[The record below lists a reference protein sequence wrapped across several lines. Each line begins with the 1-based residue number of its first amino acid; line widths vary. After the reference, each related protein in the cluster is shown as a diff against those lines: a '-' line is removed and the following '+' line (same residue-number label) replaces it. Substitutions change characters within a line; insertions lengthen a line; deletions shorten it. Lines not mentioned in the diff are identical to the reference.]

1 MYKHNKINTMTQEQ
15 LRMQMLAGVITES
28 QYKAELEEA
37 KDVDSQIAKAEA
49 QIAKF
54 QAQLAMLQ
62 RMKETGET
70 IPMAPEQK
78 AAWEKRNKQLYKET
92 QAGKND
98 YFADDFPGLSAQ
110 VLIYILNPKER
121 NEEKAAQ
128 KLGFEDYQEFES
140 EVSKMLDKMG
150 YEWWD

>member
-1 MYKHNKINTMTQEQ
+1 MYKQNKINKMTQEK

-28 QYKAELEEA
+28 QYKTKLNEAE
-37 KDVDSQIAKAEA
+37 DVDAKIAQLQA
-49 QIAKF
+49 QIA
-54 QAQLAMLQ
+54 LLQ
-62 RMKETGET
+62 KQKETGGK
-70 IPMAPEQK
+70 IPLTPEQK
-78 AAWEKRNKQLYKET
+78 AAWEKRNKELYKET

>member
-1 MYKHNKINTMTQEQ
+1 MTQEQ

-49 QIAKF
+49 QIAKL
-54 QAQLAMLQ
+54 QAQLSILQ

-70 IPMAPEQK
+70 IPITPEQR
-78 AAWEKRNKQLYKET
+78 AAWEKINKKLYKET
-92 QAGKND
+92 QAGKNN

-110 VLIYILNPKER
+110 ELLSILNPKEMDD
-121 NEEKAAQ
+121 NKAAQ
-128 KLGFEDYQEFES
+128 KLGFEDFNEFVS
-140 EVSKMLDKMG
+140 EVEKILDKMG

>member
-1 MYKHNKINTMTQEQ
+1 MEEQ
-15 LRMQMLAGVITES
+15 LRMQMLAGLITEN

-37 KDVDSQIAKAEA
+37 KDIDSKIAKAESQIAKL
-49 QIAKF
+49 
-54 QAQLAMLQ
+54 QAQLAMFQ
-62 RMKETGET
+62 KMKETGET
-70 IPMAPEQK
+70 IPMTSEQR

-128 KLGFEDYQEFES
+128 KLGFEDYQEFEM
-140 EVSKMLDKMG
+140 EVSKMLGKMG
-150 YEWWD
+150 YDWY